1 MNQIK
6 ASIHQLLILVMAL
19 VFATVR
25 TCRFWRNTPEAKEP
39 INTLIQF
46 CTQASKQ
53 RIECRAAKIT
63 TGQRKM
69 SGQDDHLP
77 GQTKGPPASLSK
89 LFSIQCFFFFFFFS
103 EIKESNKNDNDDR
116 LPSVVHIYC
125 IHN

>member
-39 INTLIQF
+39 INPLIQF
-46 CTQASKQ
+46 CAQASKQ
-53 RIECRAAKIT
+53 STVECRAAKIT

-77 GQTKGPPASLSK
+77 GQTKGSPVSLSK
-89 LFSIQCFFFFFFFS
+89 LFYIQCIL

-116 LPSVVHIYC
+116 FPSVIHIYC

>member
-39 INTLIQF
+39 INPLIQF
-46 CTQASKQ
+46 CAQASKQ

-77 GQTKGPPASLSK
+77 GQTKFL
-89 LFSIQCFFFFFFFS
+89 

-116 LPSVVHIYC
+116 FPSVVHIYC

>member
-39 INTLIQF
+39 INPLIQF
-46 CTQASKQ
+46 CAQTSKQ
-53 RIECRAAKIT
+53 RIEYRAAKT
-63 TGQRKM
+63 KGGQRKM

-77 GQTKGPPASLSK
+77 GRTKVSPASLSK
-89 LFSIQCFFFFFFFS
+89 LFFIQCLFFFFL
-103 EIKESNKNDNDDR
+103 IKESNKNDNEDR

-125 IHN
+125 IDN

>member
-6 ASIHQLLILVMAL
+6 ASIDQLLILVMAL

-25 TCRFWRNTPEAKEP
+25 TCRFWRNTPEARET
-39 INTLIQF
+39 INALIQF
-46 CTQASKQ
+46 CAQASKQ

-77 GQTKGPPASLSK
+77 GQTKGSPVSLSK
-89 LFSIQCFFFFFFFS
+89 LFYIQCMFFFFGNQRKQQ
-103 EIKESNKNDNDDR
+103 ER
-116 LPSVVHIYC
+116 
-125 IHN
+125 

>member
-6 ASIHQLLILVMAL
+6 ASINQLLILVMAL

-39 INTLIQF
+39 INPLIQF
-46 CTQASKQ
+46 CAQASKQ

-69 SGQDDHLP
+69 SGQDDHLL
-77 GQTKGPPASLSK
+77 GQTKGSPVSLST
-89 LFSIQCFFFFFFFS
+89 LFYIQCMFFFL
-103 EIKESNKNDNDDR
+103 ETKESNKNDNDDR
-116 LPSVVHIYC
+116 FPSVIHIYC

>member
-39 INTLIQF
+39 INSLIQF
-46 CTQASKQ
+46 CAQASKQ

-63 TGQRKM
+63 TGKRKM

-77 GQTKGPPASLSK
+77 GQTKGSPVSLSK
-89 LFSIQCFFFFFFFS
+89 LFYIQCIL

-116 LPSVVHIYC
+116 FPSVIHIYC